1 MHMLSPAVGPYS
13 VSKVAFLKN
22 QGLATV
28 ALASLQY
35 EGWDYS
41 LGLQTV
47 WRGLQLCAITP
58 CSKGGLKGTFRAE
71 IFLPTLRSVSEEELS
86 LQQSRMIL
94 KDTFPYL
101 NSWDWGKPQW

>member
-1 MHMLSPAVGPYS
+1 MHMLSLAVGPYS
-13 VSKVAFLKN
+13 VSKVAFSKN

-35 EGWDYS
+35 VLPTHWDYS
-41 LGLQTV
+41 VG
-47 WRGLQLCAITP
+47 GFQLYVITP

-71 IFLPTLRSVSEEELS
+71 IFFLPTLRSVSEEELG
-86 LQQSRMIL
+86 LQRSSMTL
-94 KDTFPYL
+94 KDKFPYL